1 MHYCIRQNRYF
12 QTLYV
17 IIRNFQYKVKTHH
30 KELKMEEKQQN
41 QPEQKSIALL
51 IFLGLMVLVTLGMI
65 LKMAGLF

>member
-1 MHYCIRQNRYF
+1 
-12 QTLYV
+12 
-17 IIRNFQYKVKTHH
+17 VKTHH